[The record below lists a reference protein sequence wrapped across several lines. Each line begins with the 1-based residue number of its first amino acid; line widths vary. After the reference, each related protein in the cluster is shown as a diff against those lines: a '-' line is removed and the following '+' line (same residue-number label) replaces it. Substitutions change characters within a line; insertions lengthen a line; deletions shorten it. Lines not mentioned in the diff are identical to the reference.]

1 MKRFIYMFFI
11 FTIVS
16 MLCACGNKKANV
28 LADKPVIDVEDTLY
42 LSTDALFSEYVFN
55 LDRSVNITTSDNE
68 IVQVNNETH
77 SIKALKEGEATVTI
91 SYVYFPDVIKEVK
104 VVVSDMNT
112 INISVGEEY
121 KLMLNNI
128 KDVQI
133 DNPEVIESVDLSTIK
148 GIAEGESALIII
160 DNNDNE
166 IEITVIVKEK

>member
-1 MKRFIYMFFI
+1 MNLGDYELI
-11 FTIVS
+11 FWGIVLKLQQNLF
-16 MLCACGNKKANV
+16 MLF
-28 LADKPVIDVEDTLY
+28 
-42 LSTDALFSEYVFN
+42 LSSILGAIT
-55 LDRSVNITTSDNE
+55 LDRSANITTSDNE
-68 IVQVNNETH
+68 IVQVSNETH